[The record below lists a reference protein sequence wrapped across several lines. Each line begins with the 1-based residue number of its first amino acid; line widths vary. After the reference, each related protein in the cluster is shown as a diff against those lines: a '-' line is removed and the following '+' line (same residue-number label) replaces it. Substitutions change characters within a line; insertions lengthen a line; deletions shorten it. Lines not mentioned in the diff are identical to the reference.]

1 MNVLLSEYPIGI
13 QKIAVQVLIAIFVT
27 VIFLGE
33 GLCFWGKTESAVV
46 SSPIYGSDLQ
56 IQNENSYKTSVK
68 DVRMKLWKISLSRR
82 YGNSNKHFIKE
93 GVVHIKKT
101 KYLSGNPIRLNIIEI
116 NPSINPNVKIMPI
129 MAGNELAKKSTVT
142 SMSRKNNAFAAIN
155 GSFFKPQTGVPL
167 GILMVNKKILTGPIH
182 DRVALGITDNG
193 FKMERV
199 SLNAKLNYLGRELKV
214 NNINQPRTLCTD
226 VLIYTPEWGTISPST
241 PKYGI
246 QVAVREGKIVE
257 KSSYPI
263 KIPKNGFVI
272 SAPLS
277 KISDFLAEESA
288 KTKIINKIS
297 SPQIYLDVKT
307 NPDWD
312 DVNHIIGG
320 GPFLVKDGNLYV
332 DYIEEKFKPIAGRNP
347 RTAIGYTKEGNFI
360 MVTIDGREQKS
371 VGAGLFE
378 LAKVMKSFECE
389 YAMNLDGGGSS
400 TMQINGQVVNVP
412 SVKGGIAVSNS
423 LALVESQS
431 VPDSVIASA
440 EK

>member
-1 MNVLLSEYPIGI
+1 MNVLLSEQPIGL
-13 QKIAVQVLIAIFVT
+13 QKIAVQFLIAIFVT

-46 SSPIYGSDLQ
+46 TAPIYGTDLQ

-68 DVRMKLWKISLSRR
+68 EVRMKLWQISLSRR
-82 YGNSNKHFIKE
+82 YGNVRKHFVKD
-93 GVVHIKKT
+93 GVVHIRMT

-116 NPSINPNVKIMPI
+116 NPSVNPDIKITPV
-129 MAGNELAKKSTVT
+129 MAGEKLAKKSTVV
-142 SMSRKNNAFAAIN
+142 SMSRKNSAFAAIN
-155 GSFFKPQTGVPL
+155 GSYFKPQTGVPL
-167 GILMVNKKILTGPIH
+167 GILMINKKILTGPIY
-182 DRVALGITDNG
+182 DRVALGITDSG
-193 FKMERV
+193 FKMDRV

-226 VLIYTPEWGTISPST
+226 VLIYTEEWGNLSPAT

-246 QVAVREGKIVE
+246 QIAIQDGKVVA
-257 KSSYPI
+257 KSTSPI
-263 KIPKNGFVI
+263 AIPKNGFVI
-272 SAPLS
+272 SAPQS
-277 KISDFLAEESA
+277 KIGEFLAEEKA
-288 KTKIINKIS
+288 KTKIMNKIS
-297 SPQIYLDVKT
+297 TPLITLDIKT

-320 GPFLVKDGNLYV
+320 GPFLVKNGNVYV

-378 LAKVMKSFECE
+378 LAKVMKSFECQ

-400 TMQINGQVVNVP
+400 TMQVNGQIVNTP

-423 LALVESQS
+423 LALVEVPS
-431 VPDSVIASA
+431 VAENVIASV

>member
-1 MNVLLSEYPIGI
+1 MNVLLSEQPIGL
-13 QKIAVQVLIAIFVT
+13 QKIAVQFLIAIFVT

-46 SSPIYGSDLQ
+46 TAPIYGTDLQ
-56 IQNENSYKTSVK
+56 IHNENSYKTSVK
-68 DVRMKLWKISLSRR
+68 EVRMKLWQISLSRR
-82 YGNSNKHFIKE
+82 YGNVRKHFVKD
-93 GVVHIKKT
+93 GVVHIRMT

-116 NPSINPNVKIMPI
+116 NPSVNPDIKITPV
-129 MAGNELAKKSTVT
+129 MAGEKLAKKSTVV
-142 SMSRKNNAFAAIN
+142 SMSRKNSAFAAIN
-155 GSFFKPQTGVPL
+155 GSYFKPQTGVPL
-167 GILMVNKKILTGPIH
+167 GILMINKKILTGPIY
-182 DRVALGITDNG
+182 DRVALGITDSG
-193 FKMERV
+193 FKMDRV

-226 VLIYTPEWGTISPST
+226 VLIYTEEWGNLSPAT

-246 QVAVREGKIVE
+246 QIAIQDGKVVA
-257 KSSYPI
+257 KSTSPI
-263 KIPKNGFVI
+263 AIPKNGFVI
-272 SAPLS
+272 SAPQS
-277 KISDFLAEESA
+277 KIGEFLAEEKA
-288 KTKIINKIS
+288 KTKIMNKIS
-297 SPQIYLDVKT
+297 TPLITLDIKT

-320 GPFLVKDGNLYV
+320 GPFLVKNGNVYV

-378 LAKVMKSFECE
+378 LAKVMKSFECQ

-400 TMQINGQVVNVP
+400 TMQVNGQIVNTP

-423 LALVESQS
+423 LALVEVPS
-431 VPDSVIASA
+431 VAENVIASV

>member
-1 MNVLLSEYPIGI
+1 MNVLLSERPIGI
-13 QKIAVQVLIAIFVT
+13 QKIAVQVLITIFVT

-46 SSPIYGSDLQ
+46 SAPIYGTDLQ
-56 IQNENSYKTSVK
+56 IQNENGYKSSVK
-68 DVRMKLWKISLSRR
+68 EVREKLWKISLARR
-82 YGNSNKHFIKE
+82 YGNVRKYFVKD
-93 GVVHIKKT
+93 GVVHIRMT
-101 KYLSGNPIRLNIIEI
+101 KYLGGNPIRLNIVEI
-116 NPSINPNVKIMPI
+116 NPSVNPDVKITPLV
-129 MAGNELAKKSTVT
+129 AGDKLAKKATVV
-142 SMSRKNNAFAAIN
+142 SMSRKNSAFVAIN
-155 GSFFKPQTGVPL
+155 GSYFKPQTGVPL
-167 GILMVNKKILTGPIH
+167 GILMIDKKILTGPIY
-182 DRVALGITDNG
+182 DRVALGITDDG
-193 FKMERV
+193 FKMARV

-226 VLIYTPEWGTISPST
+226 VLIYTPEWGNISPAT

-246 QVAVREGKIVE
+246 QIAVSDGKIIS
-257 KSSYPI
+257 KSLSPVV
-263 KIPKNGFVI
+263 IPQNGFVI
-272 SAPLS
+272 SAPQS
-277 KISDFLAEESA
+277 KVKDFLAEEQT
-288 KTKIINKIS
+288 KTKIMNKIS
-297 SPQIYLDVKT
+297 SPQITLDVKT

-320 GPFLVKDGNLYV
+320 GPFLVKDGNIYV

-378 LAKVMKSFECE
+378 LAKIMKSFECL

-400 TMQINGQVVNVP
+400 TMQVNGQVVNTP

-423 LALVESQS
+423 LALVEVPS
-431 VPDSVIASA
+431 VADTVIASV